1 MKMTIGLKMGGCFF
15 LTLVV
20 LMLSSSYALN
30 GVINISN
37 ALKNIAGD
45 AWMSAESSSSLNLNV
60 NQGVGLLRSN
70 LLYQE
75 KISESELEK
84 IDRHLDV
91 SVNALDKLKNSS
103 YVSKTQRLEEALV
116 NLNQLKVTVVSLH
129 GEYVNALQYS
139 AVVTQKLEKQMH
151 LLGLLGN
158 FQISA
163 LEEAFQLEKV
173 KSWSGDIEDKWEF
186 VIAIYSS
193 RVALGE
199 ALSKLQAQ
207 ITSSNPDAQRE
218 NVNDSLL
225 YLSDTISDIT
235 TSSLASGIISNGE
248 WSGMTYADATSQLL
262 NQYLQATEQI
272 QTKQHVFLAARDE
285 LLLLAS
291 VLENKA
297 NELSSVISNEV
308 KKETSN
314 SVASANILSKT
325 MASSLP
331 IGVILTLF
339 AIWLSYRMVI
349 KPVRHASQVMA
360 EIASGDSDLRAR
372 LPVDGSDEISE
383 LANNF
388 NLFIA
393 KITETIS
400 SASDSAGHLASTSE
414 KLKSTSNNTL
424 SAVVTQ
430 EQECDLA
437 VTAMEQIACTVH
449 DIAKNANK
457 ASDCSEGAHSNAK
470 ESCRIVEKNRQAAEN
485 ISKEILLATSVISD
499 LTEESHKVGGIITV
513 IQGIAEQT
521 NLLALN
527 AAIEAARAGEH
538 GRGFAV
544 VADEVRALSHR
555 TKQATKEI
563 KNLLDGLFTKAETAS
578 DVMKS
583 GQELAINNVNL
594 SSQVQKL
601 IEVIS
606 EEIYSISELNLLI
619 ATATE
624 EQAQVTGLTRDNLG
638 RISSASSLM
647 AEGARSNSLIS
658 VQLEE
663 QAEQQKAVLLQ
674 FCV

>member
-20 LMLSSSYALN
+20 LILSSSYALN
-30 GVINISN
+30 GVINISS

-45 AWMSAESSSSLNLNV
+45 AWLSAESSSSLNLNV

-75 KISESELEK
+75 QISEPELEK
-84 IDRHLDV
+84 IDRHLDT

-103 YVSKTQRLEEALV
+103 YATKTQKLAATLV
-116 NLNQLKVTVVSLH
+116 NLNQLKNAVVRRHS
-129 GEYVNALQYS
+129 EYINALQDS
-139 AVVTQKLEKQMH
+139 VIVTQKLEKQMH
-151 LLGLLGN
+151 LLGLFGN

-173 KSWSGDIEDKWEF
+173 TSWSGDIEDKWEF

-199 ALSKLQAQ
+199 AVSALQTQ
-207 ITSSNPDAQRE
+207 MTSSNPDAQQE
-218 NVNDSLL
+218 NVNDSLIE
-225 YLSDTISDIT
+225 LSDTISDIT
-235 TSSLASGIISNGE
+235 TSSLASGEISNGE

-262 NQYLQATEQI
+262 SQYLQATEQV
-272 QTKQHVFLAARDE
+272 QTKQSVFLAARDE
-285 LLLLAS
+285 LLLLS
-291 VLENKA
+291 SELENKA

-308 KKETSN
+308 KNETAN
-314 SVASANILSKT
+314 TVAEANLLRNT

-331 IGVILTLF
+331 IGVILTLL
-339 AIWLSYRMVI
+339 AIWLSYRIVI
-349 KPVRHASQVMA
+349 KPIRHASMVMA
-360 EIASGDSDLRAR
+360 EIAYGDSDLRAR
-372 LPVDGSDEISE
+372 LPVAGSDEISE

-400 SASDSAGHLASTSE
+400 SASTSATHLASTSE

-437 VTAMEQIACTVH
+437 VAAMEQIACTVH
-449 DIAKNANK
+449 DIAKNASQ
-457 ASDCSEGAHSNAK
+457 ASDCSEGAHNNAK
-470 ESCRIVEKNRQAAEN
+470 ESCRIVEENRQAAEN

-499 LTEESHKVGGIITV
+499 LAEESHKVGGIITV

-555 TKQATKEI
+555 TKQATEEI

-583 GQELAINNVNL
+583 GQTLAVNNVTI

-601 IEVIS
+601 IEVVS
-606 EEIYSISELNLLI
+606 EETYRISELNLLI

-624 EQAQVTGLTRDNLG
+624 EQAKVTDLTRDNLG
-638 RISSASSLM
+638 RISSASSCM

-658 VQLEE
+658 VNLEE

-674 FCV
+674 FNV

>member
-20 LMLSSSYALN
+20 LILSSSYALN
-30 GVINISN
+30 GVINISS

-45 AWMSAESSSSLNLNV
+45 AWLSAESSSSLNLNV

-75 KISESELEK
+75 QISEPELEK
-84 IDRHLDV
+84 IDRHLDT

-103 YVSKTQRLEEALV
+103 YATKTQKLAATLV
-116 NLNQLKVTVVSLH
+116 NLNQLKNAVVRRHS
-129 GEYVNALQYS
+129 EYINALQDS
-139 AVVTQKLEKQMH
+139 VIVTQKLEKQMH
-151 LLGLLGN
+151 LLGLFGN

-173 KSWSGDIEDKWEF
+173 TSWSGDIEDKWEF

-199 ALSKLQAQ
+199 AVSALQTQ
-207 ITSSNPDAQRE
+207 MTSSNPDAQQE
-218 NVNDSLL
+218 NVNDSLIE
-225 YLSDTISDIT
+225 LSDTISDIT
-235 TSSLASGIISNGE
+235 TSSLASGEISNGE

-262 NQYLQATEQI
+262 SQYLQATEQV
-272 QTKQHVFLAARDE
+272 QTKQSVFLAARDE
-285 LLLLAS
+285 LLLLS
-291 VLENKA
+291 SELENKA

-308 KKETSN
+308 KNETAN
-314 SVASANILSKT
+314 TVAEANLLRNT

-331 IGVILTLF
+331 IGVILTLL
-339 AIWLSYRMVI
+339 AIWLSYRIVI
-349 KPVRHASQVMA
+349 KPIRHASMVMA

-372 LPVDGSDEISE
+372 LPVAGSDEISE

-400 SASDSAGHLASTSE
+400 SASTSATHLASTSE

-437 VTAMEQIACTVH
+437 VAAMEQIACTVH
-449 DIAKNANK
+449 DIAKNASQ
-457 ASDCSEGAHSNAK
+457 ASDCSEGAHNNAK
-470 ESCRIVEKNRQAAEN
+470 ESCRIVEENRQAAEN

-499 LTEESHKVGGIITV
+499 LAEESHKVGGIITV

-555 TKQATKEI
+555 TKQATEEI

-583 GQELAINNVNL
+583 GQTLAVNNVTI

-601 IEVIS
+601 IEVVS
-606 EEIYSISELNLLI
+606 EETYRISELNLLI

-624 EQAQVTGLTRDNLG
+624 EQAKVTDLTRDNLG
-638 RISSASSLM
+638 RISSASSCM

-658 VQLEE
+658 VNLEE

-674 FCV
+674 FNV

>member
-20 LMLSSSYALN
+20 LMLSSSYALY
-30 GVINISN
+30 GVINISS

-45 AWMSAESSSSLNLNV
+45 AWISAESSSSLNLNV

-75 KISESELEK
+75 QISKSELEK
-84 IDRHLDV
+84 IDRHLD
-91 SVNALDKLKNSS
+91 SSITALDKLRNSS
-103 YVSKTQRLEEALV
+103 FASNTQRLEEALV
-116 NLNQLKVTVVSLH
+116 NLSNLKVTVVKLH
-129 GEYVNALQYS
+129 GEYVKALQYNAS
-139 AVVTQKLEKQMH
+139 VTQKLKKQIN

-199 ALSKLQAQ
+199 AVSALQIQ
-207 ITSSNPDAQRE
+207 IISSIPDALQE
-218 NVNDSLL
+218 NVNDSLIE
-225 YLSDTISDIT
+225 LSDTISDIT
-235 TSSLASGIISNGE
+235 TSPLASENISNGE
-248 WSGMTYADATSQLL
+248 WSGMTYADATSKLL
-262 NQYLQATEQI
+262 SQYLQATEQI
-272 QTKQHVFLAARDE
+272 QIKQRVFLAARDE
-285 LLLLAS
+285 LFLLAS
-291 VLENKA
+291 ALENNA

-308 KKETSN
+308 EKETSN
-314 SVASANILSKT
+314 SVASASLLSKT

-331 IGVILTLF
+331 VGVILTLF

-360 EIASGDSDLRAR
+360 EIALGDSDLRAR
-372 LPVDGSDEISE
+372 LPIDGNDEISE

-393 KITETIS
+393 KITETII

-414 KLKSTSNNTL
+414 KLKSTSDNTL

-430 EQECDLA
+430 EQECELA

-457 ASDCSEGAHSNAK
+457 ASDCSKGAHSNAK
-470 ESCRIVEKNRQAAEN
+470 ESCHIVEENRQATEN
-485 ISKEILLATSVISD
+485 ISKEILRATTVISD

-527 AAIEAARAGEH
+527 AAIEAARAGEY

-544 VADEVRALSHR
+544 VADEVRALSLR
-555 TKQATKEI
+555 TKQATEEI
-563 KNLLDGLFTKAETAS
+563 KNLLDGLFFKAETAS

-583 GQELAINNVNL
+583 GQELAINNVSL
-594 SSQVQKL
+594 SLKVQQL
-601 IEVIS
+601 IEVVS
-606 EEIYSISELNLLI
+606 EEIYRINELNFLI

-624 EQAQVTGLTRDNLG
+624 EQAQVIDLSRENLG
-638 RISSASSLM
+638 RISDASSSM

-658 VQLEE
+658 VNLED

-674 FCV
+674 FSV